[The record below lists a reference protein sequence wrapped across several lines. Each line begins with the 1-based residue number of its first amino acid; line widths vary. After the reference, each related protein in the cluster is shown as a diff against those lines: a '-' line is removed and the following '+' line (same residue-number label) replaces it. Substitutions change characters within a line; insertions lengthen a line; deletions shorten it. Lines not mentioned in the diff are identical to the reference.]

1 VLAKTKGVAKAIGR
15 GPRTWSPG
23 AFFVIDTLVLVLL
36 LLVGPFHVHTWG
48 IFDGFHNS
56 FQTVLPSIVPW
67 AGALGGVSI
76 SIVGVA
82 GYSIQ
87 TEWRP
92 DRFGYWHLTRP
103 LLGAVFGT
111 TAVLI
116 VALLLQNV
124 KGTTVSDAGYTPAG
138 QVVLAVIAFVVGF
151 REETFRTLV
160 MRVVDM
166 IISPSAADAGGL
178 VAFVPNVVDFADV
191 PKPTSKK
198 ATTHLFNG
206 SPNTLHVAAGALTV
220 DDQSIVID
228 ANAAD
233 VDLSPGTS
241 LPVTLTWTPTEVV
254 AMTATLS
261 AQLTGMSPTCGL
273 RGSGVAG

>member
-1 VLAKTKGVAKAIGR
+1 VGGR
-15 GPRTWSPG
+15 ARR
-23 AFFVIDTLVLVLL
+23 
-36 LLVGPFHVHTWG
+36 
-48 IFDGFHNS
+48 
-56 FQTVLPSIVPW
+56 
-67 AGALGGVSI
+67 VSI

-124 KGTTVSDAGYTPAG
+124 KGTTASDSGYTPAG
-138 QVVLAVIAFVVGF
+138 QVVLGVIAFVVGF

-166 IISPSAADAGGL
+166 IISPSAADAGSL

-191 PKPTSKK
+191 PAATPKT

-206 SPNTLHVAAGALTV
+206 SPNALHVAAGALKV

-233 VDLSPGTS
+233 VDLSPGAS
-241 LPVTLTWTPTEVV
+241 LPVTLTWTPTE
-254 AMTATLS
+254 AAPMTATLS
-261 AQLTGMSPTCGL
+261 AQLSGTSPTCAL
-273 RGSGVAG
+273 RGSGVAR